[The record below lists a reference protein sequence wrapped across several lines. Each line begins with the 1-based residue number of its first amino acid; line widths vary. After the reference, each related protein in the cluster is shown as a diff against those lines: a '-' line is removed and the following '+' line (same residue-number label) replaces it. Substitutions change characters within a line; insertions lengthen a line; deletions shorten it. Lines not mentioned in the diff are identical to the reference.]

1 MNKQTISLSKNR
13 VSRILLV
20 ALPIGVL
27 CLSQGCAPPPYR
39 RGEAPKSVPVAASEI
54 ATPAANHSFN
64 K

>member
-13 VSRILLV
+13 VSRILAL

-27 CLSQGCAPPPYR
+27 CLSQGCAPPYR
-39 RGEAPKSVPVAASEI
+39 RGEAPKSVPVATSEI
-54 ATPAANHSFN
+54 ATPAANHSFT